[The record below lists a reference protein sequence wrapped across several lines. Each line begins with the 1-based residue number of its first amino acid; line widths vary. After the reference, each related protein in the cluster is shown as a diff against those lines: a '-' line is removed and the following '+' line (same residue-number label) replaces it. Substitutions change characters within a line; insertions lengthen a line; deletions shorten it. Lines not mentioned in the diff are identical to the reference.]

1 MVLAG
6 IGGGEQ
12 LPAHP
17 ELDDE
22 RTTVTR
28 DDGEALAASLEPI
41 DDRAVEKLASR
52 HPCARLACGAASL
65 SARAHVVRADAADG
79 ERPALDERREGAADH
94 LDFREFRQGAE
105 LYFVHERSRR
115 IDGRP
120 HAC

>member
-1 MVLAG
+1 MVLAR
-6 IGGGEQ
+6 IGGCEQ

-22 RTTVTR
+22 RAAVAR
-28 DDGEALAASLEPI
+28 DDGEALAASLEPF
-41 DDRAVEKLASR
+41 DACAVEELARR
-52 HPCARLACGAASL
+52 HPRASLAGTAASL
-65 SARAHVVRADAADG
+65 AARAHVVRADAADG
-79 ERPALDERREGAADH
+79 ERPALDQRREGAADH

-105 LYFVHERSRR
+105 LYFSHERTRR